1 MLLLKIFLFALL
13 LIIGI
18 LLGYALITLIGI
30 IVPSNKKFK
39 PAENGI
45 TIYISTNGLHT
56 DFILPCVNDFFD
68 WTKWVSNQDYSSD
81 LSKDHYLS
89 FGWGDRAIYLDLDSW
104 DNLTV
109 ALTLKTLLWP
119 TPTLMRLTAHEDL
132 PQNKKMIHQTSITQE
147 QYIKLCQYIFD
158 TFTLDSG
165 KKEIRIEGVEGVSF
179 TANDNFYQANGKYHA
194 FNTCNNWV
202 NRGLRQI
209 GVRTAL
215 WSPLYN

>member
-18 LLGYALITLIGI
+18 LLSYALLTLIGI

-68 WTKWVSNQDYSSD
+68 WTKWVSNQDYSSE

-104 DNLTV
+104 DNLTI

-119 TPTLMRLTAHEDL
+119 TPTFCLLY
-132 PQNKKMIHQTSITQE
+132 TSPSPR
-147 QYIKLCQYIFD
+147 D
-158 TFTLDSG
+158 
-165 KKEIRIEGVEGVSF
+165 
-179 TANDNFYQANGKYHA
+179 
-194 FNTCNNWV
+194 
-202 NRGLRQI
+202 
-209 GVRTAL
+209 RTRSRMPSSA
-215 WSPLYN
+215 